1 MKAPAG
7 CDLRR
12 FCGGTLE
19 FVAVHWQA
27 GEQQLSQAY
36 LKFCC
41 AKEACEHLNHL
52 LTQPDSKCLAAV

>member
-1 MKAPAG
+1 MKAPDG

-41 AKEACEHLNHL
+41 AKEACERLNHI
-52 LTQPDSKCLAAV
+52 LA